1 MADPAAGL
9 INGAALV
16 QGLMTHGQQTQD
28 FVGTMFDA
36 AARRRAGRAVAD
48 GDFTGAARIL
58 GDRGL
63 IPDAQTAA
71 DRGTA
76 QQVLTSAN
84 SGDFTGAETTAAAAG
99 DPSLYNT
106 AQSAEVA
113 DRTQRAT
120 WITHA
125 ADALAQIPAPVD
137 PTTGQPDTSAR
148 EQAFQEHI
156 IPTLRAMG
164 VHDDVISQIAGSH
177 LTDQALASFRTTVSG
192 MQNMELRTDETTG
205 DIIGVDTRTGES
217 RVVHHGTPMPRQI
230 GQTIY
235 YPPGWDPNAPDGGQ
249 GVGGGSAAAPALST
263 SPTVNADS
271 ATPVS
276 FQAPVAGPVTS
287 RFGHRTRPTA
297 GATSDHHGMD
307 YGVPVGTVVTAAAPG
322 EVIAAGPD
330 GGLGTAVRI
339 RHADGSVSIYG
350 HLSATNV
357 HVGSRVDQGQ
367 AVGHSGA
374 TGTVTGPN
382 LHFEVLDPSGH
393 PVNPAGLLHPQGET
407 PTPPPPPTTTAAA
420 PAATAPARNGWTARP
435 VPPTAAQQEASRRAD
450 AAEHRADHAQATA
463 DAHLHLAQQNAADQN
478 APSVITDEDVDFWAQ
493 SVLRDGARGMPSL
506 GQGRAASRDRQRITH
521 RAAEIERLTGETG
534 GDAAQ
539 RIAENRGAYRTLQT
553 VRTRRAQLEQQVDE
567 ARRVGSLML
576 RGMPDAQNGPSPL
589 LNQPYRA
596 ILNRGAGNAGV
607 SRFNIA
613 VNTFGEVYAR
623 VMTGA
628 TGSAAATDSARQRAH
643 QLLNPDQSP
652 TQIRANYQQMLQEM
666 AAQSGALDAGEQAAI
681 AQIRSEPTRRTP
693 AAGGVQTPARP
704 ANPNALPPGVTLLRT
719 HR

>member
-1 MADPAAGL
+1 MAYDPSVGL
-9 INGAALV
+9 INGANLV
-16 QGLMTHGQQTQD
+16 QGLMQHGRETQD
-28 FVGTMFDA
+28 YIAGQFDT
-36 AARRRAGRAVAD
+36 AARRQAGGLIAS
-48 GDFTGAARIL
+48 GDHAGAARVL
-58 GDRGL
+58 SSRGL
-63 IPDAQTAA
+63 LPEGSTQQSAADAQN
-71 DRGTA
+71 
-76 QQVLTSAN
+76 VLTAEN
-84 SGDFTGAETTAAAAG
+84 SGDFTGAQTAAAQAG
-99 DPSLYNT
+99 DSSLYSH
-106 AQSAEVA
+106 AQAAEVA
-113 DRTQRAT
+113 DRTERAT

-137 PTTGQPDTSAR
+137 PNTGQADTSAR
-148 EQAFQEHI
+148 EQAFRDQI
-156 IPTLRAMG
+156 TPVLRAMG
-164 VHDDVISQIAGSH
+164 VHDDVISQVEASH
-177 LTDQALASFRTTVSG
+177 LTDQALASFRTTVAG

-205 DIIGVDTRTGES
+205 DIIGVDPRTGQS

-235 YPPGWDPNAPDGGQ
+235 YPPGWDPNATDGQ
-249 GVGGGSAAAPALST
+249 GGATTPPALSA

-271 ATPVS
+271 ATPVA

-382 LHFEVLDPSGH
+382 LHFEVLDPDGH
-393 PVNPAGLLHPQGET
+393 PVDPAGLLHPQGA
-407 PTPPPPPTTTAAA
+407 TPPPPAPPTTGAAA
-420 PAATAPARNGWTARP
+420 PADAAPRPNGWTARP
-435 VPPTAAQQEASRRAD
+435 VAPTAAQQEASRRAD
-450 AAEHRADHAQATA
+450 RADQRAEHAQQTA
-463 DAHLHLAQQNAADQN
+463 DAHLRLAQQQAANQD
-478 APSVITDEDVDFWAQ
+478 APSVVTDQDVDFWAQ
-493 SVLRDGARGMPSL
+493 AVLRDGARAMPPL
-506 GQGRAASRDRQRITH
+506 GNGRNATRDRQRIVH
-521 RAAEIERLTGETG
+521 RAAELERLTGETG
-534 GDAAQ
+534 GDAYQ
-539 RIAENRGAYRTLQT
+539 RIHENQGAYRTLQT

-567 ARRVGSLML
+567 ARRVGSLVL
-576 RGMPDAQNGPSPL
+576 QAMPDGQNGTQPWI
-589 LNQPYRA
+589 NRPYRA
-596 ILNRGAGNAGV
+596 FLNQTGHGGV
-607 SRFNIA
+607 SQFNIA

-628 TGSAAATDSARQRAH
+628 TGSAPATDSARQRAH

-652 TQIRANYQQMLQEM
+652 TQIRRNYNQMLQEM

-681 AQIRSEPTRRTP
+681 AQIRSGPRP
-693 AAGGVQTPARP
+693 AAGATPTSGAR
-704 ANPNALPPGVTLLRT
+704 VRT
-719 HR
+719 WVPSLNGGQGGFQ